1 MPSGGYRQPGSP
13 AAVSG
18 PGALSQRTDGRPTAT
33 SLEQLSSGKYGETQ
47 DLSQVAGGA
56 PVAVQS
62 HAGNDALAAALQGG
76 GLGFG
81 GPSAQ
86 PGTPVTD
93 GSQYG
98 PGAGP
103 EALQANDP
111 VRAEAKRLSD
121 SGVLKIMIHVADS
134 DNANPDFR
142 QYVRTLLAALA

>member
-1 MPSGGYRQPGSP
+1 MASGGYRQPSHP

-18 PGALSQRTDGRPTAT
+18 PGALSARTDGRPTAT

-47 DLSQVAGGA
+47 DLSQIAGGA
-56 PVAVQS
+56 PVAA
-62 HAGNDALAAALQGG
+62 HAGNDALAATLQGG

-93 GSQYG
+93 GAQYG
-98 PGAGP
+98 PGQGP

-111 VRAEAKRLSD
+111 LRAEAKRLSD
-121 SGVLKIMIHVADS
+121 SGVLAVMIHVADS

>member
-1 MPSGGYRQPGSP
+1 
-13 AAVSG
+13 
-18 PGALSQRTDGRPTAT
+18 LSARTDGRPTAT

-47 DLSQVAGGA
+47 DLSQIAGGA
-56 PVAVQS
+56 AVAAP
-62 HAGNDALAAALQGG
+62 HAGDAALAQTLQGG

-86 PGTPVTD
+86 PNTPVTD

-98 PGAGP
+98 PGQGP

-121 SGVLKIMIHVADS
+121 AGVLKVMIHVADS